1 MSIGTKP
8 STAAKPSTPA
18 ASPTPKPASTTVPK
32 SAPSTKPLTASIHKD
47 SFSAAA
53 GTGHTAAAT
62 AAKLGSTTRV
72 AQAGTPGA
80 APTIDDVVDALKGGK
95 TDEATRTMI
104 ATYFTPL
111 SMAESTAAMDRIR
124 AEGLVE
130 ELVDATARDVNGD
143 PVTAEVKTALVEI
156 MSSGRLDVYAETLAT
171 VPISVGNY
179 GSNVLQFDPNPPKGV
194 ELDQATLA
202 GLSATDVRNVLAHE
216 IFHAFSDAHGGDL
229 YSALDEGFGIAVREY
244 AFTDAPYN
252 VAEMVYGTYKNYRDI
267 GGVTTYPMGDYGGA
281 DPKLTELMNALS
293 SRDSSQIAWNNPT
306 QLQSDY
312 DTFFAGLNR
321 NQDFNTWKAEADQ
334 AAADMVAAR
343 TANPAPAAPPPS
355 NPVQQFWDWLTG
367 LFGG

>member
-1 MSIGTKP
+1 
-8 STAAKPSTPA
+8 
-18 ASPTPKPASTTVPK
+18 
-32 SAPSTKPLTASIHKD
+32 
-47 SFSAAA
+47 
-53 GTGHTAAAT
+53 
-62 AAKLGSTTRV
+62 
-72 AQAGTPGA
+72 
-80 APTIDDVVDALKGGK
+80 
-95 TDEATRTMI
+95 ATRTMI
-104 ATYFTPL
+104 ATYFAPL
-111 SMAESTAAMDRIR
+111 SMAESTVAMNRIR
-124 AEGLVE
+124 TEGLVE
-130 ELVDATARDVNGD
+130 EFVDATARDVNGD
-143 PVTAEVKTALVEI
+143 PVAQEVKDGLVEI
-156 MSSGRLDVYAETLAT
+156 MNSGRLDVYAETLAT
-171 VPISVGNY
+171 VPISVGDY
-179 GSNVLQFDPNPPKGV
+179 GGALQFDPNPPKGV
-194 ELDQATLA
+194 ELDRATLA

-244 AFTDAPYN
+244 AFSDATYN

-267 GGVTTYPMGDYGGA
+267 SGVADYPMGDYSGA
-281 DPKLTELMNALS
+281 DPKLQELMNALS

-355 NPVQQFWDWLTG
+355 NPVQQLWDWLTG